1 MFPLPCFLASMVQLI
16 YVLLSAY
23 PVARRD
29 IRASPLLSC
38 HFDIPMPIEHSFNMA
53 KAAKKTKAAKKAAT
67 ASSKDKGT
75 W

>member
-1 MFPLPCFLASMVQLI
+1 MVQLI

-23 PVARRD
+23 QSPGETSV
-29 IRASPLLSC
+29 ASPLLLSC
-38 HFDIPMPIEHSFNMA
+38 HFGIPLPIEHSFNMA